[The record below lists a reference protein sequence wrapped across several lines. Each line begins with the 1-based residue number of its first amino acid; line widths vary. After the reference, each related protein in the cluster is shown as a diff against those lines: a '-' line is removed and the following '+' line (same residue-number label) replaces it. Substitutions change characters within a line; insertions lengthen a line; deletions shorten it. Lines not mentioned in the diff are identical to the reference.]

1 MDKLRT
7 ISLFSGAC
15 GLDVGVERSGIVDI
29 VACVEISPIFCET
42 IRANRDRGL
51 LGSRDLAV
59 LQADLANLTSSE
71 LLGMAAVEAGEIDLV
86 IGGPPCQSF
95 STAGRRRTVLDP
107 RGELL
112 WDFIRFIAEVRP
124 RFFIM
129 ENVRGLLSAALR
141 HRAIAERPGK
151 GGPPLEPDELPG
163 SVMSLWIEDLRAATE
178 DQYRVDCFEVNSVN
192 YGAPQIRERALLIG
206 NREGLKLDF
215 PQPTHGPVQGLQP
228 PLFEDASM
236 HPWATL
242 RDAIGSL
249 TEDAPELLDFS
260 PRKKRYLSLVSP
272 GGNWRTLPES
282 IQQESMGRAWHAKG
296 GRSGWWRRLSW
307 DLPSPT
313 VVTMP
318 NHASTSMCHPDE
330 IRVLSLAECAA
341 IQEFPEEWVF
351 CGTTAQKYE
360 QVGNAV
366 PPRLGEIAARVV
378 GDAARML
385 ADESRTD
392 EVEHNRAA
400 AASEPHMRRDY
411 VNSHVRTRKWYKA
424 GETLVWNDGGANEN
438 VEY

>member
-1 MDKLRT
+1 MDKLRA

-15 GLDVGVERSGIVDI
+15 GLDVGVERSGLVDI
-29 VACVEISPIFCET
+29 VACVEISPIFCDT
-42 IRANRDRGL
+42 IRANQDRGL
-51 LGSRDLAV
+51 LGSRALTV
-59 LQADLANLTSSE
+59 LQADLADLTGSK
-71 LLGMAAVEAGEIDLV
+71 LLEMAAVQAQEIDLV

-112 WDFIRFIAEVRP
+112 WDFLRFIVEIRP

-141 HRAIAERPGK
+141 HRPIAERPEN
-151 GGPPLEPDELPG
+151 GGPPLEADEVPG
-163 SVMSLWIEDLRAATE
+163 SVMSLWAEDIRAATGDE
-178 DQYRVDCFEVNSVN
+178 YRIDCFEVNSVN
-192 YGAPQIRERALLIG
+192 YGAPQTRERAIFIG

-215 PQPTHGPVQGLQP
+215 PQPTHGPVQGSQL
-228 PLFEDASM
+228 PLSEDVVL

-242 RDAIGSL
+242 RDAIEGL
-249 TEDAPELLDFS
+249 TEDEPELLDFS
-260 PRKKRYLSLVSP
+260 PRKKRYLSLVPP

-282 IQQESMGRAWHAKG
+282 VQRESMGRAWHAKG

-318 NHASTSMCHPDE
+318 NHAGTSMCHPDE

-341 IQEFPEEWVF
+341 IQEFPEGWVF

-366 PPRLGEIAARVV
+366 PPRLGQIAARVV
-378 GDAARML
+378 GDAVRLL
-385 ADESRTD
+385 AADGRAD
-392 EVEHNRAA
+392 EVERTV
-400 AASEPHMRRDY
+400 RRQPSSRIC
-411 VNSHVRTRKWYKA
+411 VGNTSTRMYERGNGTRPA
-424 GETLVWNDGGANEN
+424 RL
-438 VEY
+438 